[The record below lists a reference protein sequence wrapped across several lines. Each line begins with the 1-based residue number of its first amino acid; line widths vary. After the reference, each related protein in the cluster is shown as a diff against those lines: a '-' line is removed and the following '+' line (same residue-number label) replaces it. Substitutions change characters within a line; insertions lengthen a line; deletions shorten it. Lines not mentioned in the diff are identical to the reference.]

1 MENLESIQSIQSVVL
16 VIHLILAL
24 AIIGLVLIQRSE
36 GGGLGIGGGGG
47 MGGFASARGTANM
60 LTRLTAIFAT
70 GFFIT
75 SLALG
80 ILAAKQSSASRGILE
95 QIDPAAIEKAEAKEK
110 AQPEITFE
118 PPTSSNKETSTPA
131 DASAS
136 ETPAQVKNNE
146 ETAPAAQEPV
156 SENKAEEPKTESP
169 APAEEPVR
177 AQEKSEAAPDTPGT
191 KKD

>member
-24 AIIGLVLIQRSE
+24 GIIALVLIQRSE

-47 MGGFASARGTANM
+47 LGGFASARGTANM
-60 LTRLTAIFAT
+60 LTRMTAIFAA

-80 ILAAKQSSASRGILE
+80 ILAAKQSSVGKGFLE
-95 QIDPAAIEKAEAKEK
+95 NVKPAVLEKAEANPEEMPK
-110 AQPEITFE
+110 ADIKFE
-118 PPTSSNKETSTPA
+118 PPTAAGKVDPSSAEKEAPQSIEEGADKNAVSPENAEKPA
-131 DASAS
+131 AEEQSPV
-136 ETPAQVKNNE
+136 ETPVDG
-146 ETAPAAQEPV
+146 V
-156 SENKAEEPKTESP
+156 
-169 APAEEPVR
+169 
-177 AQEKSEAAPDTPGT
+177 

>member
-95 QIDPAAIEKAEAKEK
+95 QVDPAAIEKAETQE
-110 AQPEITFE
+110 QVTPEITFE
-118 PPTSSNKETSTPA
+118 PPTAADKEAAPQPA
-131 DASAS
+131 NAAP
-136 ETPAQVKNNE
+136 E
-146 ETAPAAQEPV
+146 APAEAPV
-156 SENKAEEPKTESP
+156 TEKKPEEPKKESA
-169 APAEEPVR
+169 APAETPVK

>member
-95 QIDPAAIEKAEAKEK
+95 SVDPATIEKAAEAPQ
-110 AQPEITFE
+110 AAPEISFE
-118 PPTSSNKETSTPA
+118 PPSAVNTDKETAVEPP
-131 DASAS
+131 ASA
-136 ETPAQVKNNE
+136 PQ
-146 ETAPAAQEPV
+146 APAAEKKPEDNKKDEP
-156 SENKAEEPKTESP
+156 A
-169 APAEEPVR
+169 APAESPVKPE
-177 AQEKSEAAPDTPGT
+177 AKSEAAPETTGT